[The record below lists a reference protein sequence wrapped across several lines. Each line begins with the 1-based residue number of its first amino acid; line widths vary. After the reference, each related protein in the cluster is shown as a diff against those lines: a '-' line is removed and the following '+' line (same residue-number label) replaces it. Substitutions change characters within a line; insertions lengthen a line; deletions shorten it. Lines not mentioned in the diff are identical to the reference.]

1 MRLFLSIATLW
12 QAMRTS
18 HKLRSLLPSEERA
31 ERGEGLGMRGN
42 LAIGIAS
49 YCGGRAGDE
58 GDALNAETNRPLVPS
73 SEHMD
78 TTLTPDS
85 EETVEPT
92 AAKRYRHAVLIVNA
106 KSRQG
111 KDGFNTAKQTLQELG
126 VTLKQTYDLT
136 DPARLSRTV
145 ETSLREGAD
154 LLVIG
159 GGDGSFRTVANRIAR
174 TDTTLGIL
182 PLGTVND
189 FARNLG
195 IEATIETACR
205 VIADGYTADV
215 DLCRANDKHFLIT
228 ASIGYSADTQAYL
241 TSDLKR
247 KFGPFGYLVAA
258 IKAIR
263 SIKPFAVTVKHAG
276 GTERIESVQA
286 GVISGHYWMGGAV
299 SIPGITIDGGKL
311 AFYSVAPQSGWELL
325 KLYRSL
331 KQRKFYKTP
340 GLRAFRCEEVTLE
353 TPKPLKAVLDGDI
366 EGETPLHLTV
376 AANALRVC
384 VPKPAPTTP

>member
-1 MRLFLSIATLW
+1 M
-12 QAMRTS
+12 
-18 HKLRSLLPSEERA
+18 E
-31 ERGEGLGMRGN
+31 
-42 LAIGIAS
+42 
-49 YCGGRAGDE
+49 
-58 GDALNAETNRPLVPS
+58 
-73 SEHMD
+73 
-78 TTLTPDS
+78 TTLTPDN
-85 EETVEPT
+85 EETIEPT
-92 AAKRYRHAVLIVNA
+92 AAKPSRHTVLIVNA

-111 KDGFNTAKQTLQELG
+111 KEGFETAKQTLGDMG
-126 VTLKQTYDLT
+126 VTLKQSYDLT
-136 DPARLSRTV
+136 DPSRLSQTV

-154 LLVIG
+154 LLIIG

-195 IEATIETACR
+195 IEPTIEAACR
-205 VIADGYTADV
+205 VIADGNTAQV

-241 TSDLKR
+241 TGDLKR

-263 SIKPFAVTVKHAG
+263 SIKPFTVTVKHAG
-276 GTERIESVQA
+276 GTERFESVQA

-299 SIPGITIDGGKL
+299 AIPGITIDGGKL

-325 KLYRSL
+325 RLYRSL
-331 KQRKFYKTP
+331 KQRKFYRTP

-366 EGETPLHLTV
+366 DCETPLHVSV

-384 VPKPAPTTP
+384 VPKPQPPTA